1 LAQVAGPKRVLMLI
15 NVVMSRFLIQFAL
28 WVAVA
33 DATRQIQLSRD
44 EQVNA
49 TPQKGVGSGSVVP
62 ATKKQFRSAPAESAD
77 VLAQVSSSSST
88 SYAATY
94 AAALLKVKQQLAP
107 WLHHLQVGAVVTTV
121 ALQGSPMRSSLE
133 IRKAC
138 DVMRY
143 DGYPYF
149 TVLAGALQWC
159 IYGSTSALILNDS
172 SFWTMVFANGPGIF
186 LGIFYITVFKRHCPK
201 DDVRAPALDKYLTIG
216 LFILLAEAAAFVIFD
231 KVAIVWFGVLG
242 AIGSAQIALSP
253 FKTLPEVLRT
263 KSTRSWPFDLCL
275 WSFIQS
281 VLTGGFGFAIADPSI
296 WVPNVIGVI
305 AAGIQLI
312 MVAAFREGSAVTAK
326 DASSL
331 EKLKLVH

>member
-1 LAQVAGPKRVLMLI
+1 
-15 NVVMSRFLIQFAL
+15 MSPFAIQLAL

-33 DATRQIQLSRD
+33 HAARQPQQMLSTD
-44 EQVNA
+44 ERAYA
-49 TPQKGVGSGSVVP
+49 TPRNGVGTGSVSAANRNLRLPGKDDSLVQTISSGS
-62 ATKKQFRSAPAESAD
+62 
-77 VLAQVSSSSST
+77 SSGSSENT
-88 SYAATY
+88 N
-94 AAALLKVKQQLAP
+94 ALLRIKQKLSP
-107 WLHHLQVGAVVTTV
+107 WLHHLQVSAVVTTV

-133 IRKAC
+133 IRRDADIK
-138 DVMRY
+138 RY

-159 IYGSTSALILNDS
+159 IYGSTSAIFLKDS

-186 LGIFYITVFKRHCPK
+186 LGIFYVCVFKRHCPK
-201 DDVRAPALDKYLTIG
+201 DDIRGPALDRYLMIG
-216 LFILLAEAAAFVIFD
+216 LCIMLAEAAAFIVFD
-231 KVAIVWFGVLG
+231 KVAITWFGVLG

-263 KSTRSWPFDLCL
+263 KSTKSWPFDLCL

-281 VLTGGFGFAIADPSI
+281 TATGGFGFAIADPSI

-312 MVAAFREGSAVTAK
+312 LVAMYREISIAK
-326 DASSL
+326 DAATM
-331 EKLKLVH
+331 EKLKLMQ